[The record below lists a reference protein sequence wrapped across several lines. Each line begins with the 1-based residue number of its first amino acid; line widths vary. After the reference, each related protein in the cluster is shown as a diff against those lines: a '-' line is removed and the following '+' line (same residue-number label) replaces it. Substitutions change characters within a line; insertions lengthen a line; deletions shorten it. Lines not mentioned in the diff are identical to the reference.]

1 MSIVKSFKQKTA
13 SGFTDKINF
22 NPDGQNISM
31 LSGLNLEEELH
42 LGGRTQTVISTLDNN
57 ISKIEERYT
66 DLYKTVDFYI
76 ISTFIKEQTDSTII
90 LRVIKDSNNIF
101 IKAKLTSIKNINNQ
115 DKVDELFCNE
125 QMVGELFKDW
135 GIQG

>member
-1 MSIVKSFKQKTA
+1 MSIVKSFKQKTT

-31 LSGLNLEEELH
+31 FSGLNLEEELH

-76 ISTFIKEQTDSTII
+76 ISTFIKEQEDSTII

-101 IKAKLTSIKNINNQ
+101 IKAKLTSIKNIDNQ

-125 QMVGELFKDW
+125 QMVGELLDDW
-135 GIQG
+135 GIQR